1 MLHALNSLL
10 VPALVQRLVLVVNH
24 VIAAEPAAQQR
35 LLPHAGRVLRL
46 ELAQWPALLPKL
58 PPLAMRITPAGLL
71 ELADDEAG
79 SGAADLHVVLN
90 AANPAALALKAL
102 AGEPPALDI
111 RGNAQLATDMD
122 WLVKNLRW
130 DVAADLERLFGPAV
144 AHQLHQLGRALARG
158 LQAAMAQAGR
168 WAPGGPPQ

>member
-10 VPALVQRLVLVVNH
+10 VPALVQRMVLVVNH

-46 ELAQWPALLPKL
+46 ELAQWPALLPRL
-58 PPLAMRITPAGLL
+58 PALAMRITPAGLL
-71 ELADDEAG
+71 EWAEDLADT
-79 SGAADLHVVLN
+79 GAADLHVVVN

-102 AGEPPALDI
+102 SGEPPALDI
-111 RGNAQLATDMD
+111 RGDAQLATDLD
-122 WLVKNLRW
+122 WLVKHLRW

-144 AHQLHQLGRALARG
+144 AHELHRLGRALARG
-158 LQAAMAQAGR
+158 LQAAVAQASR
-168 WAPGGPPQ
+168 LAPGGQDK